1 MRTFALAAVL
11 MSVGLFTA
19 YDDSAKAGGSGW
31 FMAFCNDGDGPVSEW
46 VNTRNEAYLAGRD
59 HERSYKAHRWEVLV
73 QQGETLVRPASC
85 ALVADGAKPE
95 TVRMEN
101 ICDTCRRFSVTRT
114 MKDGTVKSKE
124 FTVKGK
130 SGRTFRKL
138 EGAVISVAGE
148 ADCPN

>member
-1 MRTFALAAVL
+1 
-11 MSVGLFTA
+11 
-19 YDDSAKAGGSGW
+19 
-31 FMAFCNDGDGPVSEW
+31 MAFCNDGDGPISEW

-73 QQGETLVRPASC
+73 QQGETLIRPASC
-85 ALVADGAKPE
+85 ALVADGAKPD
-95 TVRMEN
+95 TVRLEN